1 MTTTE
6 TETKAEA
13 KEEPTSTIDTKET
26 SKPKGSGRRRQRKK
40 NVENEERLE
49 RVIQVRRVTK
59 VVKGGKRMGFRATI
73 VVGDKEGSIGIG
85 VGKAAEVPSAIQ
97 KGIAKAKI
105 NIILVDDEYII
116 RLNQQFLNK
125 KNTTDVLSFSLVDEN
140 DPQLEGE
147 VYANVEQIDR
157 QAGDYHVPFRDELFR
172 IIIHGLLHLIGFDDR
187 TGEEKKIMIEKEDQ
201 YLIILQK

>member
-1 MTTTE
+1 MSNYRINIE
-6 TETKAEA
+6 SIYLGIKV
-13 KEEPTSTIDTKET
+13 KK
-26 SKPKGSGRRRQRKK
+26 RQIKDLAQI
-40 NVENEERLE
+40 VLTNE
-49 RVIQVRRVTK
+49 
-59 VVKGGKRMGFRATI
+59 
-73 VVGDKEGSIGIG
+73 
-85 VGKAAEVPSAIQ
+85 
-97 KGIAKAKI
+97 GIAKAKI

-157 QAGDYHVPFRDELFR
+157 QAGDYHVPFKDELFR
-172 IIIHGLLHLIGFDDR
+172 MIIHGLLHLIGFDDR

-201 YLIILQK
+201 YLTILQK